1 MARERKKDRELE
13 KYRELEE
20 RPLYEI
26 WSPSDLT
33 KVLGGLGPALIEL
46 HERCK
51 YGAIAGCAFLRETI
65 CRTTDKSFDTPYPY
79 VWDAFRTALAQAR
92 LLTISKELGTLH
104 REYRE
109 RIKAVEHDY
118 FTLSPEDRAITS
130 LSTLIMEELPELMD
144 DLDKFKEDVSDYLAY
159 IGGTTPY
166 KIKHVDNLTPGD
178 IKKSKEIAKELYMA
192 EVEERPLRI
201 EPVVKAPP
209 KPKKVSKEEV
219 EEEVEE
225 VAPPTEEENRRE
237 ILDRM
242 RRLLR

>member
-1 MARERKKDRELE
+1 MARERRKDRELK
-13 KYRELEE
+13 KYMELEE

-33 KVLGGLGPALIEL
+33 KVLGGIGPALIEL
-46 HERCK
+46 HERCR

-92 LLTISKELGTLH
+92 LLSISKELAALH
-104 REYRE
+104 RKYSE
-109 RIKAVEHDY
+109 RIKAVERY
-118 FTLSPEDRAITS
+118 YYELPPEERAITS

-166 KIKHVDNLTPGD
+166 KIKHIDNLTPED
-178 IKKSKEIAKELYMA
+178 IEKSKEIAKELYMA
-192 EVEERPLRI
+192 EVEDRPLRI

-209 KPKKVSKEEV
+209 KPPKKVPKVEV
-219 EEEVEE
+219 EEEV
-225 VAPPTEEENRRE
+225 APTEEESRRE